1 MLSFAVLASILA
13 TTTATSIPRQL
24 YAATPA
30 NTTVAF
36 FQGGSSSDA
45 CSGTQVGSWGEYTA
59 GVCNN
64 ITVYGLGIGES
75 STNNCAFTLYK
86 DASSVVSVSV
96 PQGIDQFC
104 VDAGVYDG
112 GKNVLAS
119 GIWSCFWMFRD
130 GMGPM

>member
-13 TTTATSIPRQL
+13 TTTATSIPRQI

-59 GVCNN
+59 GVCND

-75 STNNCAFTLYK
+75 STNNCVFTLYK
-86 DASSVVSVSV
+86 DSKTCNGTEASSVVGVSI
-96 PQGIDQFC
+96 PQGYDQFC
-104 VDAGVYDG
+104 IDAGVYDG

-119 GIWSCFWMFRD
+119 GIWSCF
-130 GMGPM
+130 